1 MPQVLR
7 LPADILALMN
17 ENYLGGPVRDAPPCA
32 FVGDGNGS
40 AADLTGYPPAY
51 IENCENDD
59 LRASGEAF
67 ARQLSEAGADVEVV
81 TAAGVPHGHLNAV
94 GSPLTSRSLDRFAA
108 RLARAA

>member
-1 MPQVLR
+1 MR
-7 LPADILALMN
+7 
-17 ENYLGGPVRDAPPCA
+17 
-32 FVGDGNGS
+32 S
-40 AADLTGYPPAY
+40 ATTSIAVSQSVSTSRPSRRTSGA
-51 IENCENDD
+51 
-59 LRASGEAF
+59 RSRSGEAF